1 MPTWAVLVTIVLI
14 GLAVMGLLGATIVL
28 MFVQVLRSPGG
39 LQTTLVLVGGA
50 FIVLV
55 LAYPSVYLLALL
67 MITTDEWIDDP
78 CPSCRRKEL
87 EWTSERF
94 KDGKPAPYR
103 YLRCRFCGAK
113 FRRSFGGDHGPSV
126 LESVESTGLV
136 ANGSTH
142 GANRAYPE
150 APTSN
155 GASNA

>member
-39 LQTTLVLVGGA
+39 LQTTLVLVGGTL
-50 FIVLV
+50 IVLV

-94 KDGKPAPYR
+94 KDGKPAPFR

-113 FRRSFGGDHGPSV
+113 FRRPNGGDHGPSE
-126 LESVESTGLV
+126 LEPVESAGL
-136 ANGSTH
+136 ATNGS
-142 GANRAYPE
+142 ANRVYPE

-155 GASNA
+155 GVSTT